1 MVSKPQLHLALSHG
15 PHCAVGEVTITLLR
29 PPPQTRDLTQIKSTD
44 LLLNHTRHSQ
54 PAVKAW
60 KRRAR
65 PGLSLDGGKG
75 AAGALR
81 GPRTPSRDPAL
92 PPKPSPLSG
101 GYPRSPP
108 PGKARGVS
116 ERSEARGGREMV
128 ALTPSPPSRHGS
140 VAETVPPGT
149 PRPRREG
156 SGPRAH
162 SPGQPFPQKASPGR
176 GGGRDAAGGKP
187 GFSSL
192 TAAEAGDSGYI
203 RESSSVRWQYC
214 GKVLPRYKKKDCYT
228 QRRVYEKASPSA
240 SGPPS
245 PWSAHG
251 AVGMGTSVNS
261 IAKLGCTPAQL
272 SVQTA
277 VCFKIIKS

>member
-1 MVSKPQLHLALSHG
+1 MA
-15 PHCAVGEVTITLLR
+15 
-29 PPPQTRDLTQIKSTD
+29 
-44 LLLNHTRHSQ
+44 
-54 PAVKAW
+54 
-60 KRRAR
+60 
-65 PGLSLDGGKG
+65 
-75 AAGALR
+75 
-81 GPRTPSRDPAL
+81 
-92 PPKPSPLSG
+92 
-101 GYPRSPP
+101 
-108 PGKARGVS
+108 
-116 ERSEARGGREMV
+116 EREQQGHSEARGPPVGTQPSLPSLPPSAGATPGALPLGQLGVFRKGARREGEGKWWRSPPARRAAMGPSQK
-128 ALTPSPPSRHGS
+128 PSPPERRGRGGKGPGRARTAPDSLSRR
-140 VAETVPPGT
+140 
-149 PRPRREG
+149 RP
-156 SGPRAH
+156 PRA
-162 SPGQPFPQKASPGR
+162 G

-228 QRRVYEKASPSA
+228 QKRVYEKASPSA